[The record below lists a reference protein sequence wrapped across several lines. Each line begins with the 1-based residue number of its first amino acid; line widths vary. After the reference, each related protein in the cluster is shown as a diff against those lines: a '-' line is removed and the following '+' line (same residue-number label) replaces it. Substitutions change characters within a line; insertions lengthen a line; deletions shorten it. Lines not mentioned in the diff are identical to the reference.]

1 MSKHT
6 DHKHIGR
13 WLICCAGVAAFGLGA
28 CATTSSS
35 VRVDKG
41 EADLS
46 KCQTFDWL
54 PSSNEAASFTEQR
67 VRSEV
72 LTQLQAKGYTQST
85 DKPDCRI
92 TFVLATQEQPKS
104 RPSVGVGAGGGSRGV
119 GGGIGVSLPIGRK
132 NQQSGTFTLDVVDVA
147 KNQQIWSGS
156 LDTSFAAQELTE
168 DEARNAVRKVLA
180 EFPDRVTPNQ

>member
-6 DHKHIGR
+6 DRKFIGR
-13 WLICCAGVAAFGLGA
+13 WSICCATAALGLSA
-28 CATTSSS
+28 CATTSSA

-54 PSSNEAASFTEQR
+54 PASNEAASFTEQR

-92 TFVLATQEQPKS
+92 TYALSTQAKPKS
-104 RPSVGVGAGGGSRGV
+104 RPSVGVGAGGGSGGV

-132 NQQSGTFTLDVVDVA
+132 NQQSGTLTLDVVDVS

-156 LDTSFAAQELTE
+156 LDTSFAAAELTE
-168 DEARNAVRKVLA
+168 DEARNAVRKILA
-180 EFPDRVTPNQ
+180 EFPDRATPNQ